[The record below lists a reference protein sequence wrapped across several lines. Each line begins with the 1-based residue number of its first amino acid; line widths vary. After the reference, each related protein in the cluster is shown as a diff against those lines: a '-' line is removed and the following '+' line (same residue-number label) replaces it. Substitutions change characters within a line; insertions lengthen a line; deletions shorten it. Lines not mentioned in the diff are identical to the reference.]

1 MAEKYIKASD
11 CEKYFY
17 EHLDDLHMAGAM
29 NAIDE
34 MSNED
39 VVPVVR
45 CKNCK
50 YVDNGYI
57 GHLNCRFFNS
67 MPVSGM
73 DYCKWGEQ
81 KEATFEKEV
90 AVKHGHWIEEYDCG
104 DITPHCSECGET
116 ALTKEETSYDYVY
129 SSYCPH
135 CGAKLNKCNS

>member
-34 MSNED
+34 MPNED

-45 CKNCK
+45 YKNCK

-73 DYCKWGEQ
+73 DYCKWGKQ
-81 KEATFEKEV
+81 KAATSEKEV
-90 AVKHGHWIEEYDCG
+90 PVKHGRWINENFY
-104 DITPHCSECGET
+104 THCSACGKM
-116 ALTKEETSYDYVY
+116 AIYDKYGQEVE
-129 SSYCPH
+129 SDYCPH
-135 CGAKLNKCNS
+135 CGAKMDGGDLNGS